1 MSNKKKGSPAPSD
14 NSNKNEKN
22 YCIDFHGAAIINQDG
37 QEIAITE
44 EMVEKACNQLMDNDS
59 MTPYLE
65 PLKEA

>member
-1 MSNKKKGSPAPSD
+1 MSNKKKGTSNPSGK
-14 NSNKNEKN
+14 NNKNAKN

-44 EMVEKACNQLMDNDS
+44 EMVENACNQLMEDET
-59 MTPYLE
+59 MTPYFA